1 MVKNITSSK
10 YIQFINNFL
19 KYSNY
24 LCSFIAY
31 VIILV
36 GIIEGVIYLIQNA
49 INKDEKIKILDRRT
63 NNIIETRIK
72 VLNSINLGLVFIIAG
87 DVIKTIYTPDFI
99 NILKIAVLIG
109 IREVLSIFTKEELKR
124 LQKWRDDHR
133 AEFNKLKAEK
143 DN

>member
-1 MVKNITSSK
+1 MVKNITSYDK
-10 YIQFINNFL
+10 YINFMNLFL

-24 LCSFIAY
+24 LCLVIAY

-49 INKDEKIKILDRRT
+49 ITKDDKIKILDRRT

-87 DVIKTIYTPDFI
+87 DVIKTIYTPEFR

-109 IREVLSIFTKEELKR
+109 IREILSIFTKEELTR
-124 LQKWRDDHR
+124 LHSWQETHR
-133 AEFNKLKAEK
+133 TNLNLLKKVE
-143 DN
+143 

>member
-1 MVKNITSSK
+1 MVKNIISNK
-10 YIQFINNFL
+10 YIEFINNFL

-24 LCSFIAY
+24 LCLFIAY

-36 GIIEGVIYLIQNA
+36 GIIEGVIYLIKNA

-87 DVIKTIYTPDFI
+87 DVITTIYTPEFM
-99 NILKIAVLIG
+99 NILKIAILIG
-109 IREVLSIFTKEELKR
+109 LREVLSIFTKQELTR
-124 LQKWRDDHR
+124 LQKWREEHR
-133 AEFNKLKAEK
+133 SEFNKLKQGE
-143 DN
+143 